1 MEQKR
6 PMRPA
11 LCLMLLTL
19 TLTACDQRGSADARI
34 ADADAQERARQEKA
48 AKEMV
53 AQTEDQVRVKM
64 LEQRLSALEAQ
75 VAAMQAD
82 RKLLDAHLVE
92 QRLAQIEAARVDAG
106 GDTPVKP
113 AATPTPSATQ
123 GKGRSSSPA
132 PTPSTRKP
140 LVLDL
145 R

>member
-1 MEQKR
+1 
-6 PMRPA
+6 MRRA
-11 LCLMLLTL
+11 ACLLLLTCAL
-19 TLTACDQRGSADARI
+19 SACDQRGSADARL

-92 QRLAQIEAARVDAG
+92 QRLAQIEAARVNAG
-106 GDTPVKP
+106 GDLPVKP
-113 AATPTPSATQ
+113 IATPTPSATQ
-123 GKGRSSSPA
+123 GKSRSPSPA

>member
-1 MEQKR
+1 
-6 PMRPA
+6 MRRA
-11 LCLMLLTL
+11 ACLLLLTCAL
-19 TLTACDQRGSADARI
+19 SACDQRGSADARI

-64 LEQRLSALEAQ
+64 LERRLSALEAQ

-92 QRLAQIEAARVDAG
+92 QRLTQIEAARVDAG
-106 GDTPVKP
+106 GDAPVKP
-113 AATPTPSATQ
+113 TATPTSSATQ
-123 GKGRSSSPA
+123 GKGRSPSPA

>member
-1 MEQKR
+1 
-6 PMRPA
+6 MRRA
-11 LCLMLLTL
+11 ACLLLLTCAL
-19 TLTACDQRGSADARI
+19 SACDQRGSADARI

-92 QRLAQIEAARVDAG
+92 QRLAQIEAARIETG
-106 GDTPVKP
+106 GDTPIKP
-113 AATPTPSATQ
+113 AATPTPAAAQ
-123 GKGRSSSPA
+123 GKGRSPSPA

>member
-1 MEQKR
+1 
-6 PMRPA
+6 MRRA
-11 LCLMLLTL
+11 ACLLLLTCAL
-19 TLTACDQRGSADARI
+19 SACDQRGSVDARL

-113 AATPTPSATQ
+113 IATPTPSATQ
-123 GKGRSSSPA
+123 GKSRSPSPA

>member
-1 MEQKR
+1 
-6 PMRPA
+6 MRRA
-11 LCLMLLTL
+11 ACLLLLTCAL
-19 TLTACDQRGSADARI
+19 SACDQRGSADARI

-48 AKEMV
+48 AKEIV

-113 AATPTPSATQ
+113 AATPTPSVTQ
-123 GKGRSSSPA
+123 SKGRSPSPA

>member
-1 MEQKR
+1 
-6 PMRPA
+6 MRRA
-11 LCLMLLTL
+11 ACLLLLTCAL
-19 TLTACDQRGSADARI
+19 SACDQRGSAEARI

-53 AQTEDQVRVKM
+53 AQTEDQVRLKM

-106 GDTPVKP
+106 GDMPVKP
-113 AATPTPSATQ
+113 TATPTPSATQ
-123 GKGRSSSPA
+123 GKGRSPSPA